1 MLLSAFLMADSG
13 AIEEILFTLIRK
25 QTNTHDAMKVTRVA
39 TAERNYLRGVLRAYL
54 LGKKNE
60 NYVIGCFKNV
70 PIKLYD
76 EVAAE
81 LSEYSNQPRFAELYQ
96 IRKRLQT
103 NLTTSETKTRW
114 SPWVLSKY

>member
-1 MLLSAFLMADSG
+1 MACRAAAG
-13 AIEEILFTLIRK
+13 EILFKLIRK
-25 QTNTHDAMKVTRVA
+25 RAIIHNAMKVTRVA
-39 TAERNYLRGVLRAYL
+39 IAERNYLRGVLRAFL

-81 LSEYSNQPRFAELYQ
+81 LSAYSNQPRFAELYQ
-96 IRKRLQT
+96 IRKRLQA

>member
-1 MLLSAFLMADSG
+1 
-13 AIEEILFTLIRK
+13 
-25 QTNTHDAMKVTRVA
+25 MKVTRVA
-39 TAERNYLRGVLRAYL
+39 VAERNYLRGVLRAYL

-60 NYVIGCFKNV
+60 NYVVGCFKNV

-81 LSEYSNQPRFAELYQ
+81 LSAYSNQPRFAELYK
-96 IRKRLQT
+96 IRKRLQA
-103 NLTTSETKTRW
+103 NLNTSASKTRW